1 MAVNF
6 CAKILTQPPSCEQ
19 WNHNIFHLNSWKMPK
34 SFREEK
40 QNNMNYILFFK
51 SCFPLC
57 HSQTVCLHVNVR
69 SQNYWSSVDLI
80 MWHCLMLPPLVFFTT
95 AYVQIVHWIL
105 YGILI
110 YLLILTIFFV
120 LWKENVPSQAPFT
133 SFAAGVFF
141 FSFLILNCN
150 LFWVFNESK
159 LSGRRGEIFISWNE
173 SQLKIHLPVIC
184 NA

>member
-6 CAKILTQPPSCEQ
+6 CAKILTQTTIVRTMKSQ
-19 WNHNIFHLNSWKMPK
+19 HIFHLNSWKMPK

-40 QNNMNYILFFK
+40 QNMNYILFFK

-110 YLLILTIFFV
+110 YLLILTKLFFV
-120 LWKENVPSQAPFT
+120 LCAVISAIYIICCWR
-133 SFAAGVFF
+133 F
-141 FSFLILNCN
+141 FSSLFFILNCN